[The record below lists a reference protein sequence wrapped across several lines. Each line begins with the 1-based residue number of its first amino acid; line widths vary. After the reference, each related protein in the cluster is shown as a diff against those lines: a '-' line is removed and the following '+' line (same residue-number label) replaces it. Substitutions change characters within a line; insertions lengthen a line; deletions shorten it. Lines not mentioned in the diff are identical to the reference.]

1 MSLMRILRDGP
12 VVSLNGSP
20 TVSPTTEAAWAS
32 LPCRRIPP
40 LQCTSSHCPKRPP
53 AFDIIMAKST
63 PVTVAP
69 ASIPEGVFAQYPPDE
84 DRQDDGK
91 GTWNDHL
98 AQGRASTDG
107 DAVCVIGLCLA
118 LHQSRNLAKLAT
130 HLLDH
135 AEGGPFYRLHRERA
149 EQERQHSA
157 DEQSDDDDGLQQVD
171 AGYARGPRIG

>member
-32 LPCRRIPP
+32 LPLPP
-40 LQCTSSHCPKRPP
+40 CTPSSMYFFALSQAPP

-84 DRQDDGK
+84 AGK
-91 GTWNDHL
+91 TTARVRNDHR
-98 AQGRASTDG
+98 AGRAVLMETQF
-107 DAVCVIGLCLA
+107 AIGLCLA
-118 LHQSRNLAKLAT
+118 LHQSRNLANWRRTSSIMRKAARST
-130 HLLDH
+130 
-135 AEGGPFYRLHRERA
+135 ACIVSA

-157 DEQSDDDDGLQQVD
+157 DGRSDDDDRLQQVD
-171 AGYARGPRIG
+171 AGYARGPRMG